1 MKKKGKIIKN
11 SLKEKRMDH
20 EKRSN
25 LFTLFIS
32 VILLFVVS
40 AILALCR
47 LLWFYYSLGAILSIF
62 THLLMMIQNR
72 RFFRIQQNDV
82 EKVTYAP
89 KKDSFLWYGLR
100 ILVIASYLVG
110 LVFLAK
116 ALNPN
121 DMLECVLLTLA
132 GFMTVKVVFILIL
145 IFYKEGR

>member
-1 MKKKGKIIKN
+1 
-11 SLKEKRMDH
+11 
-20 EKRSN
+20 
-25 LFTLFIS
+25 
-32 VILLFVVS
+32 
-40 AILALCR
+40 
-47 LLWFYYSLGAILSIF
+47 
-62 THLLMMIQNR
+62 MMIQNR

-121 DMLECVLLTLA
+121 DMLECVILTLA